1 MSLITM
7 SLQHTLLESLIDGHF
22 HSGEQLAE
30 GLGVTR
36 AAVWKHIKILQSDYG
51 LDIYAVTG
59 KGYRLSQPVELLSS
73 EIISSLI
80 ANDIPTIDIETF
92 LSINS
97 TNQYLMQQLASGN
110 RRCTAVFAEQQTSGR
125 GRHGRQWISPFGGNL
140 YFSILYQ
147 FGPMPNDMAGL
158 SLAVGVAIVELL
170 RKSGVESAK
179 LKWPNDILVNGRKLC
194 GILLEMHGE
203 SRGPYA
209 VVLGIGLN
217 VSMPDASIH
226 SSGAEKIDQPWVA
239 LNQVLDIGLSRNE
252 LAAQLLIHIMS
263 ALKEFEANGLEAFR
277 DRWMKWDSYMNTEVL
292 LRLGDRE
299 IKGIARGIDQ
309 QGALL
314 LEQQGQ
320 PGSRQR
326 FYSGE
331 IKLRPINRSIK

>member
-1 MSLITM
+1 MT
-7 SLQHTLLESLIDGHF
+7 LQHILLENLTDGRF

-30 GLGVTR
+30 SLGVTR
-36 AAVWKHIKILQSDYG
+36 AAIWKHIKTLQSDYG
-51 LDIYAVTG
+51 LDIHAVTG
-59 KGYRLSQPVELLSS
+59 KGYRLSQSLELLNSDT
-73 EIISSLI
+73 ISGLI
-80 ANDIPTIDIETF
+80 ANEFPTLTIETF

-97 TNQYLMQQLASGN
+97 TNQYLMKQVATESSG
-110 RRCTAVFAEQQTSGR
+110 CKAVFAEQQTSGR

-147 FGPMPNDMAGL
+147 FSPIPNDITGL

-170 RKSGVESAK
+170 RKIGVDSAQ

-203 SRGPYA
+203 SHGPYA
-209 VVLGIGLN
+209 VVMGIGLN
-217 VSMPDASIH
+217 VSMSDSE
-226 SSGAEKIDQPWVA
+226 AEKIDQPWIA
-239 LNQVLDIGLSRNE
+239 LNQICDTGLSRNE
-252 LAAQLLIHIMS
+252 LAAQLLIHIMA
-263 ALKEFEANGLEAFR
+263 ALNEFEEKGLDAFR
-277 DRWMKWDSYMNTEVL
+277 DRWMQWDSYMDSEVL

-314 LEQQGQ
+314 IEEPGLQQEGKKQGQ
-320 PGSRQR
+320 LQR

-331 IKLRPINRSIK
+331 IKLRPLKKPVKRSTK